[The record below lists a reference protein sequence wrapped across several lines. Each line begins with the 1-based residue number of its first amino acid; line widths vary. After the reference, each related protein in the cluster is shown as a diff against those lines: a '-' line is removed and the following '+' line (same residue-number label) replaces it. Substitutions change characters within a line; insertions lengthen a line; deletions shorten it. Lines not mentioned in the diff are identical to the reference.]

1 MVDTTFAEQQTRKVY
16 DSPMDKNM
24 AAQIRRNNLRR
35 WMETRQPPLS
45 LADLARRIGSGRA
58 YASLL
63 FREDRH
69 FGEKAARSIESSLH
83 LPEGYLDSIQQQ
95 PTAVAAWETPD
106 DLDADVFALVPRVEV
121 SLSAGNGRLVDSEQ
135 PLPPLAFRRDWLR
148 RKGVTGRANLRI
160 CNINGRSMEPF
171 LADGDVVLID
181 TGQTAIH
188 DGEIYAVRYGDEI
201 KIKRLFKTLDGGIRL
216 HSDNPEFPDEVVRP
230 GPSFGV
236 IGMKIWR
243 GG

>member
-1 MVDTTFAEQQTRKVY
+1 
-16 DSPMDKNM
+16 
-24 AAQIRRNNLRR
+24 
-35 WMETRQPPLS
+35 METRKPPMS

-83 LPEGYLDSIQQQ
+83 MPEGYLDSSDQQ
-95 PTAVAAWETPD
+95 PASVAAWDKPG

-121 SLSAGNGRLVDSEQ
+121 SLSAGNGALVDHEQ
-135 PLPPLAFRRDWLR
+135 PLPPLAFRRDWLQ
-148 RKGVTGRANLRI
+148 RKGVTSRANLRI
-160 CNINGRSMEPF
+160 CNVKGRSMEPA
-171 LADGDVVLID
+171 LMDGDVVLID
-181 TGQTAIH
+181 LGQTAIQ

-201 KIKRLFKTLDGGIRL
+201 KIKRLFKTLDGGIKL
-216 HSDNPEFPDEVVRP
+216 HSDNPEFPAEVLKP
-230 GPSFGV
+230 SHSFGV
-236 IGMKIWR
+236 IGAKIWR